1 VESILAPSIT
11 LNGHRKQIQSIS
23 YFSGGQ
29 RMIGSS
35 DKITRQWDVKTD
47 KENEEAQN
55 FFEAKA

>member
-1 VESILAPSIT
+1 
-11 LNGHRKQIQSIS
+11 
-23 YFSGGQ
+23 
-29 RMIGSS
+29 MIGSS